1 MPQFETHFFSS
12 LIFWEIVSFA
22 ILLFVLAKY
31 AFPPLLEGLDARE
44 RKIRDSIEAAER
56 QRAEAER
63 RMAEYEIKMKGAQK
77 EAEALVEQAKHRAQ
91 HLLEENERRL
101 TQEAERIRTSTAR
114 EIDQERRR
122 ALEDV
127 RGYATDLAL
136 RVAEKLVERTLTDAD
151 HKRLAEEALFA
162 VTRDYN
168 SKS

>member
-31 AFPPLLEGLDARE
+31 AFPPLLAGLDARE

-136 RVAEKLVERTLTDAD
+136 RVAEKLVERSLTDAD
-151 HKRLAEEALFA
+151 HKRLAEEALSA
-162 VTRDYN
+162 VARDYDG
-168 SKS
+168 KS